1 MEYYNANIA
10 AIGIGAIFPIELK
23 ENDQGQTG
31 WYPVYG
37 DSKLIEENIKALL
50 LYEIGQRLRQEDF
63 GTRLIEVLE
72 EPNTSSAL
80 SFLIREYI
88 MQALNKYESR
98 VLITKISSTR
108 LNQKLHILLEY
119 KIIELNLDSFIEAQ
133 YNL

>member
-10 AIGIGAIFPIELK
+10 AIGIGAIFPIELE

-63 GTRLIEVLE
+63 GTRLIEVSE
-72 EPNTSSAL
+72 EPNTSAL

-108 LNQKLHILLEY
+108 LNQKLHILLEF

>member
-1 MEYYNANIA
+1 MEEYNQNIA

-23 ENDQGQTG
+23 ENNQGQTG

-63 GTRLIEVLE
+63 GTKLIEVLE
-72 EPNTSSAL
+72 EPNTSAL
-80 SFLIREYI
+80 SFLVREYI
-88 MQALNKYESR
+88 MQALAKYESR
-98 VLITKISSTR
+98 VVVTKISSTR
-108 LNQKLHILLEY
+108 LNQKLHIMLEFR
-119 KIIELNLDSFIEAQ
+119 IVELNQDSFLEAQ

>member
-1 MEYYNANIA
+1 MEEYNQNIA

-23 ENDQGQTG
+23 ENNQGQTG

-72 EPNTSSAL
+72 EPNTSAL

-108 LNQKLHILLEY
+108 LNQKLHILLEC

>member
-1 MEYYNANIA
+1 MEYYNENIA
-10 AIGIGAIFPIELK
+10 AIGIGAIFPIELE

-72 EPNTSSAL
+72 EPNTSAL
-80 SFLIREYI
+80 SFLVREYI
-88 MQALNKYESR
+88 MQALAKYESR
-98 VLITKISSTR
+98 VVVTKISSTR
-108 LNQKLHILLEY
+108 LNQKLHILLEFR
-119 KIIELNLDSFIEAQ
+119 IVELNQDSFLEAQ

>member
-1 MEYYNANIA
+1 MEEYNANIA
-10 AIGIGAIFPIELK
+10 AIGVGAIFPIELK

-72 EPNTSSAL
+72 EPNTSAL
-80 SFLIREYI
+80 SFLIREYL
-88 MQALNKYESR
+88 MQAMNKYESR
-98 VLITKISSTR
+98 VQITKISSIR
-108 LNQKLHILLEY
+108 LNQKLHILLEFR
-119 KIIELNLDSFIEAQ
+119 IVELNLDSFIEAQ

>member
-10 AIGIGAIFPIELK
+10 AIGIGAIFPIELE

-72 EPNTSSAL
+72 EPNTSAL

-108 LNQKLHILLEY
+108 LNQKLHILLEF

>member
-10 AIGIGAIFPIELK
+10 AIGIGAIFPIELE

-72 EPNTSSAL
+72 EPNTSAL

-98 VLITKISSTR
+98 VLITKISFTR
-108 LNQKLHILLEY
+108 LNQKLHILLEF

>member
-1 MEYYNANIA
+1 MEEYNANIA
-10 AIGIGAIFPIELK
+10 AIGVGAIFPIELK

-31 WYPVYG
+31 WYPIYG

-72 EPNTSSAL
+72 EPNTSAL
-80 SFLIREYI
+80 SFLIREYL

-98 VLITKISSTR
+98 VQVTKISSIR
-108 LNQKLHILLEY
+108 LNQKLHILLEFR
-119 KIIELNLDSFIEAQ
+119 IIELNLDSFIEAQ

>member
-1 MEYYNANIA
+1 MEEYNQNIA

-23 ENDQGQTG
+23 ENNQGQTG

-63 GTRLIEVLE
+63 GTKLIEVLE
-72 EPNTSSAL
+72 EPNTSAL
-80 SFLIREYI
+80 SFLVREYI
-88 MQALNKYESR
+88 MQALAKYESR
-98 VLITKISSTR
+98 VVVTKISSTR
-108 LNQKLHILLEY
+108 LNQKLHILLEFR
-119 KIIELNLDSFIEAQ
+119 IVELNQDSFLETQ

>member
-10 AIGIGAIFPIELK
+10 AIGIGAIFPIELE

-37 DSKLIEENIKALL
+37 DSKLIEENLKALL

-72 EPNTSSAL
+72 EPNTSAL

-98 VLITKISSTR
+98 VRITKISSTR
-108 LNQKLHILLEY
+108 LNQKLHILLEF

>member
-1 MEYYNANIA
+1 MEEYNQNIA

-23 ENDQGQTG
+23 ENNQGQTG

-63 GTRLIEVLE
+63 GTKLIEVLE
-72 EPNTSSAL
+72 EPNTSAL
-80 SFLIREYI
+80 SFLVREYI
-88 MQALNKYESR
+88 MQALTKYESR
-98 VLITKISSTR
+98 VAVTKISSTR
-108 LNQKLHILLEY
+108 LNQKLHILLEFR
-119 KIIELNLDSFIEAQ
+119 IVELNQDSFLEAQ

>member
-10 AIGIGAIFPIELK
+10 AIGIGAIFPIELE

-72 EPNTSSAL
+72 EPNTSAL

-108 LNQKLHILLEY
+108 LNQKLHILLEF
-119 KIIELNLDSFIEAQ
+119 KIIELKLDTFIESQ
-133 YNL
+133 YKL

>member
-1 MEYYNANIA
+1 MEEYNQNIA

-23 ENDQGQTG
+23 ENNQGQTG

-63 GTRLIEVLE
+63 GTKLIEVLE
-72 EPNTSSAL
+72 EPNTSAL

-88 MQALNKYESR
+88 MQALAKYESR
-98 VLITKISSTR
+98 VVVTKISSTR
-108 LNQKLHILLEY
+108 LNQKLHILLEFR
-119 KIIELNLDSFIEAQ
+119 IVELNQDSFLEAQ

>member
-1 MEYYNANIA
+1 MEEYNQNIA

-23 ENDQGQTG
+23 ENNQGQTG

-63 GTRLIEVLE
+63 GTKLIEVLE
-72 EPNTSSAL
+72 EPNTSAL
-80 SFLIREYI
+80 SFLVREYI
-88 MQALNKYESR
+88 MQALAKYESR
-98 VLITKISSTR
+98 VSVTKISSTR
-108 LNQKLHILLEY
+108 LNQKLHILLEFM
-119 KIIELNLDSFIEAQ
+119 IVELNQDSFLEAQ

>member
-10 AIGIGAIFPIELK
+10 AIGIGAIFPIELEK
-23 ENDQGQTG
+23 NDQGQTG

-72 EPNTSSAL
+72 EPNTSL

-108 LNQKLHILLEY
+108 LNQKLHILLEF

>member
-1 MEYYNANIA
+1 MEEYNANIA
-10 AIGIGAIFPIELK
+10 AIGIGTIFPIELK

-72 EPNTSSAL
+72 EPNTSAL

-98 VLITKISSTR
+98 VRVTKISSTR
-108 LNQKLHILLEY
+108 LNQKLHILLEFQ
-119 KIIELNLDSFIEAQ
+119 IIELNLDSFIEAQ

>member
-1 MEYYNANIA
+1 MEEYNANIA
-10 AIGIGAIFPIELK
+10 AIGIGAIFPIELE

-72 EPNTSSAL
+72 EPNTSAL
-80 SFLIREYI
+80 SFLIREYL

-98 VLITKISSTR
+98 VRVTKISSTR
-108 LNQKLHILLEY
+108 LNQKLHILLEFQ
-119 KIIELNLDSFIEAQ
+119 IIELNLDSFIEAQ

>member
-10 AIGIGAIFPIELK
+10 AIGIGAIFPIELE

-72 EPNTSSAL
+72 EPNTSL

-98 VLITKISSTR
+98 VRITKISSTR
-108 LNQKLHILLEY
+108 LNQKLHILLEF

>member
-10 AIGIGAIFPIELK
+10 AIGIGAIFPIELE

-31 WYPVYG
+31 WYPVHG

-72 EPNTSSAL
+72 EPNTSAL

-108 LNQKLHILLEY
+108 LNQKLHILLEF

>member
-1 MEYYNANIA
+1 MEEYNQNMA

-23 ENDQGQTG
+23 ENSQGQTG

-37 DSKLIEENIKALL
+37 DPKLIEENIKALL

-72 EPNTSSAL
+72 EPNTSAL
-80 SFLIREYI
+80 SFLVREYI
-88 MQALNKYESR
+88 MQALNKFESR
-98 VLITKISSTR
+98 VQVIRISSTR
-108 LNQKLHILLEY
+108 LNQKLHILLEFR
-119 KIIELNLDSFIEAQ
+119 IIDLNLDSFIEAQ

>member
-1 MEYYNANIA
+1 MEEYNANIA
-10 AIGIGAIFPIELK
+10 AIGVGAIFPIELK

-72 EPNTSSAL
+72 EPNTSAL

-108 LNQKLHILLEY
+108 LNQKLHILLEF

>member
-10 AIGIGAIFPIELK
+10 AIGIGAIFPIELE

-31 WYPVYG
+31 WYPVCG

-72 EPNTSSAL
+72 EPNTSAL

-108 LNQKLHILLEY
+108 LNQKLHILLEF

>member
-10 AIGIGAIFPIELK
+10 AIGIGAIFPIELE

-37 DSKLIEENIKALL
+37 DSRLIEENIKALL

-72 EPNTSSAL
+72 EPNTSAL

-108 LNQKLHILLEY
+108 LNQKLHILLEF

>member
-1 MEYYNANIA
+1 MEEYNANIA
-10 AIGIGAIFPIELK
+10 AIGVGAIFPIELK

-31 WYPVYG
+31 WYPVRG

-72 EPNTSSAL
+72 DPNTSAL
-80 SFLIREYI
+80 SFLIREYL

-98 VLITKISSTR
+98 VQITKISSIR
-108 LNQKLHILLEY
+108 LNQKLHILLEFR
-119 KIIELNLDSFIEAQ
+119 IVELNLDSFIEAQ

>member
-10 AIGIGAIFPIELK
+10 AIGIGAIFPIELE

-37 DSKLIEENIKALL
+37 DSKLIEENLKALL

-72 EPNTSSAL
+72 EPNTSL

-98 VLITKISSTR
+98 VRITKISSTR
-108 LNQKLHILLEY
+108 LNQKLHILLEF

>member
-1 MEYYNANIA
+1 MEEYNQNIA

-23 ENDQGQTG
+23 ENNQGQTG

-63 GTRLIEVLE
+63 GTKLIEVLE
-72 EPNTSSAL
+72 EPNTSAL
-80 SFLIREYI
+80 SFLVREYI
-88 MQALNKYESR
+88 IQALAKYESR
-98 VLITKISSTR
+98 VVVTKISSTR
-108 LNQKLHILLEY
+108 LNQKLHILLEFR
-119 KIIELNLDSFIEAQ
+119 IVELNQDSFLEAQ

>member
-1 MEYYNANIA
+1 MEEYNANIA
-10 AIGIGAIFPIELK
+10 AIGVGAIFPIELK

-63 GTRLIEVLE
+63 GTKLIEVLE
-72 EPNTSSAL
+72 EPNTSAL
-80 SFLIREYI
+80 SFLVREYI
-88 MQALNKYESR
+88 MQALAKYESR
-98 VLITKISSTR
+98 VVVTKISSTR
-108 LNQKLHILLEY
+108 LNQKLHILLEFR
-119 KIIELNLDSFIEAQ
+119 IVELNQDSFLEAQ

>member
-1 MEYYNANIA
+1 MEEYNQNIA

-23 ENDQGQTG
+23 ENNQGQTG

-63 GTRLIEVLE
+63 GTKLIEVLE
-72 EPNTSSAL
+72 EPNTSAL
-80 SFLIREYI
+80 SFLVREYI
-88 MQALNKYESR
+88 MQALTKYESR
-98 VLITKISSTR
+98 VVVTKISSTR
-108 LNQKLHILLEY
+108 LNQKLHILLEFR
-119 KIIELNLDSFIEAQ
+119 IVELNQDSFLEAQ

>member
-10 AIGIGAIFPIELK
+10 AIGIGAIFPIELE

-31 WYPVYG
+31 WYPGYG

-72 EPNTSSAL
+72 EPNTSAL

-108 LNQKLHILLEY
+108 LNQKLHILLEF

>member
-1 MEYYNANIA
+1 MEEYNQNIA

-23 ENDQGQTG
+23 ENNQGQTG

-63 GTRLIEVLE
+63 GTKLIEVLE
-72 EPNTSSAL
+72 EPNTSAL
-80 SFLIREYI
+80 SFLVREYI
-88 MQALNKYESR
+88 IQALAKYESR
-98 VLITKISSTR
+98 VVVTKISSTR
-108 LNQKLHILLEY
+108 LNQKLHILLEFR
-119 KIIELNLDSFIEAQ
+119 IVELNQDYFLEAQ

>member
-1 MEYYNANIA
+1 MEEYNANIA
-10 AIGIGAIFPIELK
+10 AIGVGAIFPIELK

-72 EPNTSSAL
+72 EPNTSAL
-80 SFLIREYI
+80 SFLIREYL

-98 VLITKISSTR
+98 VQIIKISSIR
-108 LNQKLHILLEY
+108 LNQKLHILLEFR
-119 KIIELNLDSFIEAQ
+119 IVELNLDSFIEAQ

>member
-10 AIGIGAIFPIELK
+10 AIGIGAIFPIELE

-72 EPNTSSAL
+72 EPNTSAL

-98 VLITKISSTR
+98 VQINKISSIR
-108 LNQKLHILLEY
+108 LNQKLHILLEFR
-119 KIIELNLDSFIEAQ
+119 IVELNLDSFIEAQ

>member
-1 MEYYNANIA
+1 MEEYNQNIA

-23 ENDQGQTG
+23 ENSQGQTG

-63 GTRLIEVLE
+63 GTKLIEVLE
-72 EPNTSSAL
+72 EPNTSAL
-80 SFLIREYI
+80 SFLVREYI
-88 MQALNKYESR
+88 MQALAKYESR
-98 VLITKISSTR
+98 VVVTKISSTR
-108 LNQKLHILLEY
+108 LNQKLHILLEFR
-119 KIIELNLDSFIEAQ
+119 IVELNQDSFLEAQ

>member
-1 MEYYNANIA
+1 MEKYNANIA
-10 AIGIGAIFPIELK
+10 AIGIGTIFPIELK

-31 WYPVYG
+31 WYPIYG

-72 EPNTSSAL
+72 EPNTSAL
-80 SFLIREYI
+80 SFLIREYL
-88 MQALNKYESR
+88 MQTLNKYESR
-98 VLITKISSTR
+98 VQVTKISSIR
-108 LNQKLHILLEY
+108 LNQKLHILLEFR
-119 KIIELNLDSFIEAQ
+119 IVELNLDSFIEAQ

>member
-1 MEYYNANIA
+1 MEEYNQNIA

-23 ENDQGQTG
+23 ENNQGQTG

-63 GTRLIEVLE
+63 GTKLIEVLE
-72 EPNTSSAL
+72 EPNTSAL
-80 SFLIREYI
+80 SFLVREYT
-88 MQALNKYESR
+88 MQALAKYESR
-98 VLITKISSTR
+98 VVVTKISSTR
-108 LNQKLHILLEY
+108 LNQKLHILLEFR
-119 KIIELNLDSFIEAQ
+119 IVELNQDSFLEAQ

>member
-1 MEYYNANIA
+1 MEEYNQNIA

-23 ENDQGQTG
+23 ENNQGQTG

-63 GTRLIEVLE
+63 GTKLIEVLE
-72 EPNTSSAL
+72 EPNTSAL
-80 SFLIREYI
+80 SFLVREYI
-88 MQALNKYESR
+88 MQALAKYESR
-98 VLITKISSTR
+98 VVVTKISSTR
-108 LNQKLHILLEY
+108 LNQKLHTLLEFR
-119 KIIELNLDSFIEAQ
+119 IVELNQDSFLEAQ